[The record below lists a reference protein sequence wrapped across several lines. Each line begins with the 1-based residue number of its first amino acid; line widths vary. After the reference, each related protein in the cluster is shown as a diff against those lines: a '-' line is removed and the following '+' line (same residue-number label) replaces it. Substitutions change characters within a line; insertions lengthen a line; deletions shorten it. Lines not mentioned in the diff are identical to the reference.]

1 MLSNKEGKVDP
12 RIIRTKRMFREA
24 LIALLHENTDLRKV
38 TVQGLADRAGLNR
51 ATFYLHYRDV
61 EDLLEQ
67 LTKEVL
73 DELARRIHP
82 LTESGLTKDNNP
94 LVSFLEEIY
103 EKAALFQVLLENK
116 EFRHQLFEIMMNI
129 VSTRRARRK
138 AADPSK
144 QVPIEVIAASTL
156 GIVTWWIEE
165 GTPYSPSY
173 LANQINQLYRRSS
186 PSKA

>member
-12 RIIRTKRMFREA
+12 RVIRTKRMFREA

-103 EKAALFQVLLENK
+103 ENAALFQVLLENK
-116 EFRHQLFEIMMNI
+116 EFRHQLFKIMMNI